1 MAEWYRKIK
10 KGLPQKSIFK
20 KESEEGA
27 WKKCPKC
34 KLKSKE
40 DDLKLKLFVCNCGY
54 HYRIGSTVYFDFL
67 FDDAAYET
75 LYHDL
80 TIEKDDVFTDL
91 MPYGERLKN
100 AREKSG
106 TSESISIAKGKLS
119 DVPVIIGAM
128 DFTFIGGTMGSVMGE
143 KISLA
148 IDECILSRSPLVLIL
163 RTGGARMME
172 SAFALMQM
180 TRLAAKLLQL
190 SDASIPCISVLTDPT
205 LGGVTASIGMKAD
218 LIVAE
223 PNALIGYSAPR
234 IIKESTG
241 RDLPKGFQRTQF
253 LMDHGFI
260 DVIADRNQLKER
272 LHNFLTLI
280 MERDTE

>member
-10 KGLPQKSIFK
+10 KGLPQTSIFK

-40 DDLKLKLFVCNCGY
+40 DDLKVKLFVCNCGY

-67 FDDAAYET
+67 FDDAAYKT

-80 TIEKDDVFTDL
+80 TIEKDDIFTDIIT
-91 MPYGERLKN
+91 YGERLKN

-106 TSESISIAKGKLS
+106 TNESISIAKGKIS
-119 DVPVIIGAM
+119 GIDVIIGAM

-172 SAFALMQM
+172 SALALMQM
-180 TRLAAKLLQL
+180 TRLSAKLLQL

-218 LIVAE
+218 LVVAE

-241 RDLPKGFQRTQF
+241 RDLPKGFQRSQF
-253 LMDHGFI
+253 LMDHGFLDI
-260 DVIADRNQLKER
+260 IADREELKKTIYQFSRFIFEQS
-272 LHNFLTLI
+272 L
-280 MERDTE
+280 